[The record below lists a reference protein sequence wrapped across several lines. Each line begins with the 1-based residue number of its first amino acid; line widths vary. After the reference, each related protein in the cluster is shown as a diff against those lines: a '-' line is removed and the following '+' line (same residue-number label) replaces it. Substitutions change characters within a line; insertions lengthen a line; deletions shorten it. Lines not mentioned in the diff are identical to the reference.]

1 MGKEYC
7 VGAAANEVDWSIMSS
22 LGQFWMHIFINSK
35 LDFEI
40 LYVDTVIT
48 LGSRDLSVILRY
60 VYAILQSVL

>member
-1 MGKEYC
+1 M
-7 VGAAANEVDWSIMSS
+7 NEVDWSI
-22 LGQFWMHIFINSK
+22 IFINSK
-35 LDFEI
+35 LDFKI